1 MYSDPNS
8 AWNSCLSKIKDNV
21 GDQGFETW
29 FKPIKPLRLEKKIL
43 TIQVPSQF
51 FYEYLE
57 EQYIDIL
64 RKVIKKELGSDA
76 KLEYNVVMQN
86 NSYNNSKPY
95 TVRFPARSSKEIK
108 NIINEPPPNIVCDQQ
123 ETLQKLNSNIRKI
136 ADRYCNQS
144 RLIVQQNNLTINRFN
159 QLKTYYDRRDDFY
172 QRVQNILLKIQ
183 N

>member
-1 MYSDPNS
+1 MSKVNLALPKLNKIYIRIVTSS
-8 AWNSCLSKIKDNV
+8 VLAAIGLLS
-21 GDQGFETW
+21 GFSPEASRQSSSVSFTAHAYAQQFTPEETENYA
-29 FKPIKPLRLEKKIL
+29 KAGYQVELLRR
-43 TIQVPSQF
+43 QV
-51 FYEYLE
+51 Y
-57 EQYIDIL
+57 
-64 RKVIKKELGSDA
+64 
-76 KLEYNVVMQN
+76 
-86 NSYNNSKPY
+86 
-95 TVRFPARSSKEIK
+95 KEIK
-108 NIINEPPPNIVCDQQ
+108 NIINEPPPNIICDQQ